1 LRAGFIVRDMLGK
14 KLDSFF
20 KKWYKETQHYK
31 TKLLQQKMQYSE
43 KEDAF

>member
-20 KKWYKETQHYK
+20 KKWYKETQHFK
-31 TKLLQQKMQYSE
+31 TKLNKNIRDNLIKMA
-43 KEDAF
+43 K